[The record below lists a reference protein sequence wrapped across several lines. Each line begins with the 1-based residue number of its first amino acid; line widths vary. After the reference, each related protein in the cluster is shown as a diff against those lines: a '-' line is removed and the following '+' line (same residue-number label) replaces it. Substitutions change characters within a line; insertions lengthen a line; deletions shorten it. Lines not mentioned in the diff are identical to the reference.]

1 VLDPKIIVDTSRFP
15 LVVQRFRKDVCAED
29 VESMIRQFELL
40 FHGGRR
46 YALLVY
52 SDQNAVVMNATLR
65 KRVSSWYKECTE
77 QVRRINVATAVVLE
91 SPLVRG
97 AMTAFNWLVEPV
109 VQQRNVATVR
119 EGLLYCIAAMEE
131 AKLPVPLDVL
141 ALRDA
146 SDLELKKWVA

>member
-1 VLDPKIIVDTSRFP
+1 VAEPRIIVDTTRFP
-15 LVVQRFRKDVCAED
+15 LVVQRFRKDVSAED
-29 VESMIRQFELL
+29 VELMIRQFELL

-46 YALLVY
+46 YALLVC

-65 KRVSSWYKECTE
+65 RRVSQWYRDCAE

-119 EGLLYCIAAMEE
+119 EGLVYCIGSLE
-131 AKLPVPLDVL
+131 ANNLPVPLEVL

-146 SDLELKKWVA
+146 SDLELKQFVA

>member
-1 VLDPKIIVDTSRFP
+1 VTDPKIIVDSSRFP
-15 LVVQRFRKDVCAED
+15 LVVQRFRRDVSAED
-29 VESMIRQFELL
+29 VEAMIRQFELL

-52 SDQNAVVMNATLR
+52 SDQNAVVMSATLR
-65 KRVSSWYKECTE
+65 KRVSAWYRECTE

-97 AMTAFNWLVEPV
+97 VMTAFNWLVEPV
-109 VQQRNVATVR
+109 AQQRNVATVR
-119 EGLLYCIAAMEE
+119 EGLLYCINALEQAN
-131 AKLPVPLDVL
+131 LHVPLEVL

-146 SDLELKKWVA
+146 SDLELKKFVA